1 VRKFFKT
8 AKSNLLLS
16 VKIQGRRLRQIRNDC
31 PSLRKHRIQCHR
43 CCTPDRP
50 RRRFEKIEPNRGDH
64 SPLDLAAHHAKDTK
78 ILELLL
84 TKVEIDQCDSNGIT
98 ALYSAAMASN
108 AVSARYLIETGAD
121 INHRDMGG
129 RLPVHV
135 AAALAKTVDFF
146 NIFLRNE
153 KVDLGSCDERK
164 LIVLTYAMSNQL
176 GLAEAIFC
184 RIEEKNNDLPF
195 VPDANL
201 ENQQKKQRVVRRG
214 SQRVNCMC
222 VTESE

>member
-1 VRKFFKT
+1 
-8 AKSNLLLS
+8 
-16 VKIQGRRLRQIRNDC
+16 
-31 PSLRKHRIQCHR
+31 
-43 CCTPDRP
+43 
-50 RRRFEKIEPNRGDH
+50 
-64 SPLDLAAHHAKDTK
+64 LAAHHAKDTK

-84 TKVEIDQCDSNGIT
+84 TKVEIDQNDSNGIT

-153 KVDLGSCDERK
+153 KVDLGSCEERK
-164 LIVLTYAMSNQL
+164 LIVLTYAKSNQL
-176 GLAEAIFC
+176 GLAEAIVS

-201 ENQQKKQRVVRRG
+201 ENQ
-214 SQRVNCMC
+214 
-222 VTESE
+222 